1 MFPIKN
7 PIVRL
12 HMANIK
18 EFITYAR
25 PFDVNIEFLKRIA
38 LKIIYNTHI
47 ARITMAFENNTILLY
62 FL

>member
-1 MFPIKN
+1 
-7 PIVRL
+7 
-12 HMANIK
+12 MANIK

-47 ARITMAFENNTILLY
+47 ARITMAFENSTILLY